1 MEVTFSYKYMNLLIL
16 LIGLVIIL
24 YFISKRFTRERMLK
38 FGNFEVLEKISQ
50 PGKIP
55 IDFLSLLM
63 RILTISLIVIAIS
76 NVEIARE
83 EFISN
88 TDFVLAVDTSSSMLT
103 PDYEPNR
110 LELAKNSAIDWIRR
124 LKDTRV
130 GVVTFSGRSYT
141 KIEPTT
147 DLERVENIIRGISLE
162 HPAGTAI
169 GESLIT
175 ASSLLHGSDRNKTII
190 LITDGRNN
198 IGVDINESLKL
209 LKEEGIRIIAIG
221 IGSKKKGSIRVPAEL
236 VGKNATASEFPELDE
251 ETLLYIANETN
262 GEYFY
267 IEDPESFRRAFES
280 GVKLRR
286 VTKNINDYLLLA
298 ACAILMIEW
307 AFDITKYRVLP

>member
-1 MEVTFSYKYMNLLIL
+1 
-16 LIGLVIIL
+16 
-24 YFISKRFTRERMLK
+24 
-38 FGNFEVLEKISQ
+38 
-50 PGKIP
+50 
-55 IDFLSLLM
+55 
-63 RILTISLIVIAIS
+63 
-76 NVEIARE
+76 
-83 EFISN
+83 
-88 TDFVLAVDTSSSMLT
+88 MLT